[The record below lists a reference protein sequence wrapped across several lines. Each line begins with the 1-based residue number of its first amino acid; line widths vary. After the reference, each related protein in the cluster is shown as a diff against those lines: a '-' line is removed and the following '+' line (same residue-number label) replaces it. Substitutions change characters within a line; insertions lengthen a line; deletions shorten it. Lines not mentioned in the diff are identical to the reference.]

1 MENRLF
7 FVDIFNFKDVNDVF
21 VDDFGLW
28 VNNGQ
33 YRFYYEFDEGGIYR
47 RVGRRVLF
55 DISVLSG

>member
-1 MENRLF
+1 MENWLF

-33 YRFYYEFDEGGIYR
+33 YRFYYEFDEGGIY
-47 RVGRRVLF
+47 
-55 DISVLSG
+55 